1 MVRTLPRPTQHDPRV
16 MTNPASAR
24 WNIELPGRRH
34 TWRRSVSARTYRFSK
49 YLHLLGSLVENHPAG
64 GNRDLSKQYLMP
76 TKGPL
81 AETRPSTRLHSMIDD
96 LAKHRNGPV
105 LEYDVY
111 SYLVIL
117 CVCARECVCVA
128 RAVAIHQ
135 SHQIPQRPLQ
145 ESEIP
150 SRNVVYGQRGEVL
163 IQSVSSTS
171 KDEKMKE
178 KTLVLC
184 PTTNVWAQEKKQK
197 KEMRNP
203 LSPVVKKTNIQ
214 TS

>member
-1 MVRTLPRPTQHDPRV
+1 MK
-16 MTNPASAR
+16 
-24 WNIELPGRRH
+24 LPGRH

-49 YLHLLGSLVENHPAG
+49 YSHILGSLVENHPAG
-64 GNRDLSKQYLMP
+64 GNRDLSNQYPMR

-81 AETRPSTRLHSMIDD
+81 AETRPSARLHRRLGKASQWPSLRIRCFFISCGS
-96 LAKHRNGPV
+96 L
-105 LEYDVY
+105 
-111 SYLVIL
+111 
-117 CVCARECVCVA
+117 CARARVCVCVCVA

-171 KDEKMKE
+171 KDEKMKKKNKK

-184 PTTNVWAQEKKQK
+184 ATPNVWPQEKKQK

-203 LSPVVKKTNIQ
+203 LSPVVKDKYPNVV
-214 TS
+214 TSGV